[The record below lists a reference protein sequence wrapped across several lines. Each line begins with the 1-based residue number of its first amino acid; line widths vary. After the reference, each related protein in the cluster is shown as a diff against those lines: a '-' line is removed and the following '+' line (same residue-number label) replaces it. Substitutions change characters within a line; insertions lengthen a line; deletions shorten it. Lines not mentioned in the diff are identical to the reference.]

1 MSAANAAFRAAIRV
15 LLCRQLSRGLVTWLQ
30 VAGGWTRDMKD
41 TWGAGI
47 PRFCVDRRLLVLY
60 HNNAGSKVVLTMAK
74 FHHPEMADLARQL
87 TYAPAKVR
95 LQQVNRAE
103 RLVCLLDDDKAY
115 PYEFICFQITGY
127 RPKVD
132 LGRNLS
138 GKTVKADLVRLV
150 EQVSGSLAMPV
161 GEVGEKVL
169 SIAEAATHFDVSH
182 KTIQRWRQA
191 GLVSRRFAWP
201 DGRTRV
207 GFLQSSLDRFAA
219 RNSEQVKAGAEFSR
233 LAPEER
239 REIVRRA
246 RRLSLFCHCCLFEV
260 SKRVS
265 RKLGR
270 AVETVR
276 QVIKEYDRTHPDQ
289 KLFPDAG
296 EPLQDRD
303 RRLIYQAYTRGV
315 SVHALAKRFC
325 RTRSSIYRII
335 TEKRSQELLE
345 EPIEYM
351 LSPEFERA
359 GADERILGDQMANAA
374 LEGHEAKKQ
383 PSPPKGLPVYLKSL
397 YKTPLLSKEEEQS
410 LFRRYNYLKYKA
422 ATSRDRLNRRG
433 APKVAEI
440 EEIEKLLDE
449 ANRVKNRIIQ
459 ANLRLVV
466 NIAKRHVGL
475 HTNFFE
481 LISDGNMSLMRAV
494 DKFDYMRGF
503 KFSTYASWAIMKNFA
518 RSVPQQ
524 GKRLERFQTG
534 RDELLEMSKDLRFEG
549 EEPYREP
556 DVTVR
561 QSIERVLDQLEGRE
575 REIVMRRFG
584 LGDQR
589 GPQTLEEVGAHF
601 GVTKERIR
609 QIEGRALNKLRRLLS
624 PKAVEEVL
632 S

>member
-1 MSAANAAFRAAIRV
+1 M
-15 LLCRQLSRGLVTWLQ
+15 
-30 VAGGWTRDMKD
+30 
-41 TWGAGI
+41 
-47 PRFCVDRRLLVLY
+47 P
-60 HNNAGSKVVLTMAK
+60 K
-74 FHHPEMADLARQL
+74 FHHSEMAALAKQL
-87 TYAPAKVR
+87 IYSPAKVR
-95 LQQVNRAE
+95 LQQLNRAE
-103 RLVCLLDDDKAY
+103 RLVCMLDVEKAY
-115 PYEFICFQITGY
+115 PYEFVCYQITGY
-127 RPKVD
+127 RPKAD
-132 LGRNLS
+132 LGDTLP
-138 GKTVKADLVRLV
+138 GKTLRADLVRLV
-150 EQVSGSLAMPV
+150 EHVSASMKLPIE
-161 GEVGEKVL
+161 EVGEPVL
-169 SIAEAATHFDVSH
+169 TVTQAAEHFNVSQ
-182 KTIQRWRQA
+182 KTIQRWRKR
-191 GLVSRRFAWP
+191 GLVSRKFVWP

-207 GFLQSSLDRFAA
+207 GFLRSSLDRFAT
-219 RNSEQVKAGAEFSR
+219 RNSEQVKAGADFSR
-233 LAPEER
+233 LTPDER
-239 REIVRRA
+239 REIIRRA

-260 SKRVS
+260 SKRIS

-276 QVIKEYDRTHPDQ
+276 QVIKDYDRDHPNR

-303 RRLIYQAYTRGV
+303 RRLIYQAYNRGV
-315 SVHALAKRFC
+315 TVHALAKRFC

-335 TEKRSQELLE
+335 TEERSRELLE

-351 LSPEFERA
+351 DSPEFQWED
-359 GADERILGDQMANAA
+359 ADEKILKDEVAWGV
-374 LEGHEAKKQ
+374 LEGQGAKKQ
-383 PSPPKGLPVYLKSL
+383 PNPPKGLPVYLKSL
-397 YKTPLLSKEEEQS
+397 YKTPLLSREEERS
-410 LFRRYNYLKYKA
+410 LFRLYNYLKFKA
-422 ATSRDRLNRRG
+422 ARLRDSLRTGR
-433 APKVAEI
+433 APKVTDI
-440 EEIEKLLDE
+440 EEVEKLLDQ

-466 NIAKRHVGL
+466 NIAKRHVGP

-481 LISDGNMSLMRAV
+481 LISDGNMSLIRAV

-534 RDELLEMSKDLRFEG
+534 REELLEMSEDLRFEG

-561 QSIERVLDQLEGRE
+561 QSIERVLDQLDPRE
-575 REIVMRRFG
+575 REIVIRRFG
-584 LGDQR
+584 LGDMPGQ
-589 GPQTLEEVGAHF
+589 QTLEEVGRHF

-624 PKAVEEVL
+624 PQAVEEVL